1 MDNER
6 CTNFAWLMVRLTLGF
21 TMLWGF
27 LDKAFGLGFKT
38 CRDATTKSVDVMCQK
53 AWFSGGSPT
62 KGFLANASGPLGDIF
77 KTLAA
82 SDALV
87 TIINILF
94 MLGLLGI
101 GIALIFGAGLKIAGY
116 SGAALMIFMY
126 LAAFVPENNPIID
139 DHLVNAAVFLLI
151 AIVGTKLGDGFGLGK
166 WWKSKSFVQ
175 KYKWLE

>member
-1 MDNER
+1 
-6 CTNFAWLMVRLTLGF
+6 MVRLTLGF
-21 TMLWGF
+21 TMLWAF

-53 AWFSGGSPT
+53 AWFAGGSPA
-62 KGFLANASGPLGDIF
+62 KGFLLGAKDPVTNMYSGNAGPLANVFKILASSDI
-77 KTLAA
+77 L
-82 SDALV
+82 LN
-87 TIINILF
+87 IINVLF

-139 DHLVNAAVFLLI
+139 DHLVNAAVFLLL
-151 AIVGTKLGDGFGLGK
+151 AIVGSQSGDGFGLGK